1 MAGKKV
7 LFSKPRQTSTVDL
20 AKVDEW
26 VSLGAEDYSAT
37 EVVKKELK
45 VPVERVRMKRLS
57 MDLPEQMHKDLMKYC
72 VDRGTKASILVRDL
86 LQKKIYK

>member
-7 LFSKPRQTSTVDL
+7 LFSKPRQSTTVDL

-26 VSLGAEDYSAT
+26 VSLGAEESAT
-37 EVVKKELK
+37 PAVEKKELK
-45 VPVERVRMKRLS
+45 APVERVRMKRLS

-72 VDRGTKASILVRDL
+72 VDRGTKASILVREL
-86 LQKKIYK
+86 LQKKIYR